1 MGNITQISQIE
12 KYYENYFKV
21 INQYKDITRHSL
33 FCLYLNINTTGST
46 YRKGIDATYTKHLS
60 GVVYNSFDFT
70 PVHSIEP
77 ISNTTQ
83 IDATSI
89 GYKFIGESRLVTYTI
104 KTPQI
109 GDLILFPYTTV
120 NKNEIYRVKEISVPL
135 NARNDDK
142 NYFFQ
147 LSLEYAPIK
156 NIEGLTILNS
166 FVYLN
171 NEGVHLNKNDYIE
184 FLKDIKSLDDLLKIT
199 KFDPVSELYYF
210 VFNDMSLAS
219 LDENYILYE
228 FLKKYKNYFSLEIN
242 NPFGILNFDTR
253 FDLLY
258 NLKTNEVLN
267 RYELSLNLDLT
278 IINLINKILS
288 YEQRRY

>member
-12 KYYENYFKV
+12 KYYEDYFKI
-21 INQYKDITRHSL
+21 INRYQDITRHSL
-33 FCLYLNINTTGST
+33 FCLYLNINKDGST
-46 YRKGIDATYTKHLS
+46 YRKDIDSTYTKHQS
-60 GVVYNSFDFT
+60 GVLYNSFDFT
-70 PVHSIEP
+70 PVQSVEP

-83 IDATSI
+83 LDTTTI

-156 NIEGLTILNS
+156 NIEDVKILNS

-171 NEGVHLNKNDYIE
+171 NEGVHLSKIDYVN
-184 FLKDIKSLDDLLKIT
+184 FLKDISDLDLLLKNT

-210 VFNDMSLAS
+210 IQNDIMLAS

-242 NPFGILNFDTR
+242 NPFGMLNFETH

-258 NLKTNEVLN
+258 NLQTNEILN
-267 RYELSLNLDLT
+267 RYELGLNLDLT

>member
-12 KYYENYFKV
+12 KYYEDYFKI
-21 INQYKDITRHSL
+21 INRYQDITRHSL
-33 FCLYLNINTTGST
+33 FCLYLNINKDGST
-46 YRKGIDATYTKHLS
+46 YRKDIDSTYTKHQS
-60 GVVYNSFDFT
+60 GVLYNSFDFT
-70 PVHSIEP
+70 PVQSVEP

-83 IDATSI
+83 LDTTTI
-89 GYKFIGESRLVTYTI
+89 GYKFISESRLVTYTI

-156 NIEGLTILNS
+156 NIEDVKILNS

-171 NEGVHLNKNDYIE
+171 NEGVHLSKIDYIN
-184 FLKDIKSLDDLLKIT
+184 FLKDISDLDLLLKNT

-210 VFNDMSLAS
+210 IQNDIMLAS

-242 NPFGILNFDTR
+242 NPFGMLNFETH

-258 NLKTNEVLN
+258 NLQTNEILN
-267 RYELSLNLDLT
+267 RYELGLNLDLT

>member
-12 KYYENYFKV
+12 KYYEDYFKI
-21 INQYKDITRHSL
+21 INRYQDITRHSL
-33 FCLYLNINTTGST
+33 FCLYLNINKDAST
-46 YRKGIDATYTKHLS
+46 YRKDIDSTYTKHQS
-60 GVVYNSFDFT
+60 GVLYNSFDFT
-70 PVHSIEP
+70 PVQSVEP

-83 IDATSI
+83 LDTTTV

-156 NIEGLTILNS
+156 NIEDVKILNS

-171 NEGVHLNKNDYIE
+171 NEGVHLSKIDYIN
-184 FLKDIKSLDDLLKIT
+184 FLKDISDLDLLLKNT

-210 VFNDMSLAS
+210 IQNDIMLAS

-242 NPFGILNFDTR
+242 NPFGMLNFETH

-258 NLKTNEVLN
+258 NLQTNEILN
-267 RYELSLNLDLT
+267 RYELGLNLDLT

>member
-1 MGNITQISQIE
+1 MGNITQITQLQ

-33 FCLYLNINTTGST
+33 FCLYLNINKTASV
-46 YRKGIDATYTKHLS
+46 YNKDIDSTYTKHYS
-60 GVVYNSFDFT
+60 GVVYDSFDFT
-70 PVHSIEP
+70 PLQSVDPITNTSQLEP
-77 ISNTTQ
+77 N
-83 IDATSI
+83 SI
-89 GYKFIGESRLVTYTI
+89 GYKFIGESKVVTYSI

-156 NIEGLTILNS
+156 DIEGLKVLNS
-166 FVYLN
+166 FVYLT
-171 NEGVHLNKNDYIE
+171 NEGVHLTKSDYIL
-184 FLKDIKSLDDLLKIT
+184 FLNDLSTLDNLLTNSLFSSDN
-199 KFDPVSELYYF
+199 ELYYF
-210 VFNDMSLAS
+210 EHNGSKLSS

-228 FLKKYKNYFSLEIN
+228 FLKKYRNYLSLYLKV
-242 NPFGILNFDTR
+242 PFGILDFETH
-253 FDLLY
+253 Y
-258 NLKTNEVLN
+258 NLIYDLGNNIVL
-267 RYELSLNLDLT
+267 SKDDLNLTVDLT
-278 IINLINKILS
+278 KINLMNKILS